1 MAFNKKAQIEEYPL
15 WYGLVFFPMIIG
27 ICAALVGM
35 PTHLVIKT
43 IPQVPMDQVDQARII
58 HSKLWTTNMH
68 TGRTSPFEYTDNL
81 ALVEKTTTRKLM
93 TYSVSIDGKQVI
105 YDKDFY
111 DIAQPIATFNRYLN
125 YNEARKVKVKGTT
138 KELKIEE
145 YYPHQYEIKTK

>member
-15 WYGLVFFPMIIG
+15 WYGLIFFPMIIG

-35 PTHLVIKT
+35 PTYLVVKT
-43 IPQVPMDQVDQARII
+43 IPQVPMDQVDQSRII
-58 HSKLWTTNMH
+58 HSKLWATNTY

-81 ALVEKTTTRKLM
+81 ALVEKITTRKQM
-93 TYSVSIDGKQVI
+93 TYSVSMDGKQVI
-105 YDKDFY
+105 YDKEFY
-111 DIAQPIATFNRYLN
+111 GIAQPIAPFRYLG

-145 YYPHQYEIKTK
+145 YYPHEYEIKTK